1 MFLTLTTTTLGT
13 PPYNLYIS
21 KKRIY
26 IGYTASLYIVIC
38 ALIMGCPGVLRMNL
52 RPCLASRLPIA
63 ASIRPARR
71 HFFDLPG
78 TEVIKLSESRILPY
92 KPDTLY
98 TIISDVDKYKDF
110 IPYCQKSRVTKWSS
124 PDKDGRKWPEE
135 ADLKVGW
142 GGFEETYTSKLFCVP
157 GSIIEA
163 LGGDAKTTLSKAQLS
178 HHSQASIDAPATSNA
193 MFKKMATKWSVNPSG
208 PDRTKVDLDIEF
220 QFSNPLYGAV
230 SKAVAP
236 KLAET
241 MIEAFEKRAQAVL
254 GSEGRATQGSANP
267 FSR

>member
-1 MFLTLTTTTLGT
+1 MVW
-13 PPYNLYIS
+13 PC
-21 KKRIY
+21 
-26 IGYTASLYIVIC
+26 VI
-38 ALIMGCPGVLRMNL
+38 RMNL
-52 RPCLASRLPIA
+52 RPSLASRLPALNAIA
-63 ASIRPARR
+63 PARR

-98 TIISDVDKYKDF
+98 TIISDVDKYREF
-110 IPYCQKSRVTKWSS
+110 IPYCQQSRVTKWSS
-124 PDKDGRKWPEE
+124 PDKNGKKWPEQ

-157 GSIIEA
+157 GSIVEA
-163 LGGDAKTTLSKAQLS
+163 LGGDAKTTLNKSQLA

-193 MFKKMATKWSVNPSG
+193 MFKKMATKWSIKPEG
-208 PDRTKVDLDIEF
+208 DERTKVDLNVEF

-241 MIEAFEKRAQAVL
+241 MIEAFEKRAQSVL
-254 GSEGRATQGSANP
+254 GSTGRAAARSSPSAGANP

>member
-1 MFLTLTTTTLGT
+1 
-13 PPYNLYIS
+13 
-21 KKRIY
+21 
-26 IGYTASLYIVIC
+26 
-38 ALIMGCPGVLRMNL
+38 MNL
-52 RPCLASRLPIA
+52 RPSVAYRLPALI
-63 ASIRPARR
+63 SITPARR

-78 TEVIKLSESRILPY
+78 TEVIKLSESRLLPY

-98 TIISDVDKYKDF
+98 TIISDVDRYREF
-110 IPYCQKSRVTKWSS
+110 IPYCQQSRVTKWSS

-157 GSIIEA
+157 GSIVEA
-163 LGGDAKTTLSKAQLS
+163 LGGDAKTTLNKSQLA

-193 MFKKMATKWSVNPSG
+193 MFKKMATKWSIQPSG

-241 MIEAFEKRAQAVL
+241 MIEAFEKRAKSVL
-254 GSEGRATQGSANP
+254 GSTGRASSTSSEAKP

>member
-1 MFLTLTTTTLGT
+1 MDTRPFIFA
-13 PPYNLYIS
+13 Y
-21 KKRIY
+21 
-26 IGYTASLYIVIC
+26 SLNMAC
-38 ALIMGCPGVLRMNL
+38 TGLLRMNI
-52 RPCLASRLPIA
+52 RPTIASRFQTPTSVA
-63 ASIRPARR
+63 PARR
-71 HFFDLPG
+71 HFFDLPR

-110 IPYCQKSRVTKWSS
+110 IPYCQQSRVTKWSS
-124 PDKDGRKWPEE
+124 PDSDGKRWPEQ

-163 LGGDAKTTLSKAQLS
+163 LGGDAKTTLSKGQLS

-193 MFKKMATKWSVNPSG
+193 MFKKMATKWSINPSG
-208 PDRTKVDLDIEF
+208 QDRTKVDLNIEF

-241 MIEAFEKRAQAVL
+241 MIEAFEMRAQAVL
-254 GSEGRATQGSANP
+254 GSEGRASTPARTGANP

>member
-1 MFLTLTTTTLGT
+1 M
-13 PPYNLYIS
+13 
-21 KKRIY
+21 
-26 IGYTASLYIVIC
+26 A
-38 ALIMGCPGVLRMNL
+38 CPGVLRMNL
-52 RPCLASRLPIA
+52 RPTVASRLPNL
-63 ASIRPARR
+63 ASGSTTRR

-92 KPDTLY
+92 KPSTLY
-98 TIISDVDKYKDF
+98 TIISDVDQYKSF
-110 IPYCQKSRVTKWSS
+110 IPYCQESRVTKWSS
-124 PDKDGRKWPEE
+124 PDKDGKKWPEE

-157 GSIIEA
+157 GRIIEA
-163 LGGDAKTTLSKAQLS
+163 LGGSAKTTLHKDQLS

-193 MFKKMATKWSVNPSG
+193 MFKKMATKWSINPSG
-208 PDRTKVDLDIEF
+208 PDKAKVDLNIEF

-230 SKAVAP
+230 SKAAAP

-241 MIEAFEKRAQAVL
+241 MIEAFEKRAKAVL
-254 GSEGRATQGSANP
+254 GNDMRAETGENP